1 LAREDGN
8 MTEDM
13 DKAEEA
19 SGITQFVKDG
29 ANFNFWSSLGF
40 IAFSLF
46 LLISIPYQIEK
57 PRLIMGRSL
66 TGLDPALFPRVA
78 AAGMLLLSIAYLS
91 QSRKLKEENS
101 FRGVALS
108 GYVNVAVTILVLSAY
123 ALLLEP
129 IGFVASSALTVA
141 VLTVLYGNRN
151 IYLIGLSSLGI
162 PLAIYYMC
170 TRLLLVFLPEFPLL

>member
-1 LAREDGN
+1 
-8 MTEDM
+8 MTEDL

-19 SGITQFVKDG
+19 RGVTQFVKDG

-40 IAFSLF
+40 IALSLF

-78 AAGMLLLSIAYLS
+78 AAGMLLLSIAYLA
-91 QSRKLKEENS
+91 QSRKLKEENG

-108 GYVNVAVTILVLSAY
+108 GYVNVAVTILVLSFY

-141 VLTVLYGNRN
+141 ALTVLYGNRN
-151 IYLIGLSSLGI
+151 IYLIALSSLGI